1 MSFGYSSAYSFS
13 VVLSWVDFLHLA
25 LWSVLLTCNLV
36 FNKNQREPLLKK
48 ENLKKKEKTKTKKE
62 NLCIHFLSYSSS
74 VFFSPWTWPRN
85 STYIKCSWTP
95 TGVPSVEGRFWDF
108 AGLHLHQSRKGLQ
121 PKVKAIMGL
130 MSRSLSTE
138 SQFCTT
144 FCLKCKFISL
154 PTFLAIHIGKDIL
167 LIVSW
172 LLKIIFHKF
181 WAIF

>member
-130 MSRSLSTE
+130 MSRSLLQNRSFVPPFVLNAN
-138 SQFCTT
+138 SYLCPHF
-144 FCLKCKFISL
+144 
-154 PTFLAIHIGKDIL
+154 
-167 LIVSW
+167 
-172 LLKIIFHKF
+172 
-181 WAIF
+181 